1 MGIAVD
7 AASRGLKTLL
17 LEQSDFAKA
26 TSSRS
31 TKLIHGGVRYLAQGN
46 IKLVF
51 DALKERGILLRNA
64 PHLIKKQLFVI
75 PCYTT
80 WEKIKYF
87 IGLKLYDWLS
97 GPLSFG
103 GSKSVSTKKIV
114 QIFPAINRKNLKG
127 GVTYYDG
134 QFDDTRL
141 AINLAQ
147 TAAEKNAVLLNYFKV
162 SALKK
167 ENGKINGVVAIDAE
181 ENKEYYL
188 RSKTVVNATGV
199 FVDTILKMDDAQSKP
214 LVRPSQGVH
223 IVVDKS
229 FLEGDKSL
237 LIPETSDGRVLFAV
251 PWHNHVLIGTTDTPI
266 REYSLE
272 PVAMEQEVNFI
283 LETIAQYLKTA
294 PTKKDVLTVFAGL
307 RPLAASPGNEEKTRE
322 ISRDHKIIVNTSGL
336 ITITGGKWT
345 TYRKMAQD
353 TINVAI
359 KNGLLP
365 DSIGQTT
372 RIPLHGFSTSTDETH
387 LAVYGSDAK
396 KIKELQEE
404 NVCFNEKLVASM
416 PYTMAE
422 VVWCIR
428 NEMAR
433 TIEDVLARR
442 IRILFLNAQAAI
454 EAAPVVAETLKKELE
469 QTEEWKQN
477 QLSDFL
483 KLAKGYQVIHLQ
495 HN

>member
-1 MGIAVD
+1 M
-7 AASRGLKTLL
+7 
-17 LEQSDFAKA
+17 
-26 TSSRS
+26 
-31 TKLIHGGVRYLAQGN
+31 
-46 IKLVF
+46 
-51 DALKERGILLRNA
+51 
-64 PHLIKKQLFVI
+64 
-75 PCYTT
+75 
-80 WEKIKYF
+80 
-87 IGLKLYDWLS
+87 
-97 GPLSFG
+97 
-103 GSKSVSTKKIV
+103 
-114 QIFPAINRKNLKG
+114 
-127 GVTYYDG
+127 
-134 QFDDTRL
+134 
-141 AINLAQ
+141 
-147 TAAEKNAVLLNYFKV
+147 
-162 SALKK
+162 
-167 ENGKINGVVAIDAE
+167 
-181 ENKEYYL
+181 
-188 RSKTVVNATGV
+188 
-199 FVDTILKMDDAQSKP
+199 
-214 LVRPSQGVH
+214 
-223 IVVDKS
+223 
-229 FLEGDKSL
+229 

-266 REYSLE
+266 RDYSLE

-283 LETIAQYLKTA
+283 LETVAQYLKTA

-353 TINVAI
+353 TVNVAI

-442 IRILFLNAQAAI
+442 IRILFLNVQAAI